1 MEHGIDSDSHMGAQ
15 MILLNLRNRR
25 DHRSRPLNRL
35 SAENG
40 VTLVET
46 VVATG
51 ILLVAMSGLM
61 SISFVA
67 TVTTENQGHLAA
79 RTTEYA
85 QDKME
90 QLLVLAYGDSTS
102 DTTVFPAV
110 NAGGKGLAIGGSSP
124 PSAAVAGYVD
134 YLDVDGKLL
143 GGGVNAPATW
153 FYKRMWQITNPPGTT
168 NLKQVTVTT
177 TVAWSMGKTALP
189 TSTVTT
195 LKTFPF

>member
-1 MEHGIDSDSHMGAQ
+1 MMW
-15 MILLNLRNRR
+15 LNLRNRR
-25 DHRSRPLNRL
+25 HRSRPIKRL
-35 SAENG
+35 RAEHG

-51 ILLVAMSGLM
+51 ILLVAMAGLM
-61 SISFVA
+61 SLSFVA

-90 QLLVLAYGDSTS
+90 QLLVLAYGDTTS
-102 DTTVFPAV
+102 NTTVFPAAI
-110 NAGGKGLAIGGSSP
+110 AGGTGLAVGGSSP
-124 PSAAVAGYVD
+124 PNAAVAGYVD
-134 YLDVDGKLL
+134 YLDVNGNLL
-143 GGGVNAPATW
+143 GGGVNAPANW
-153 FYKRMWQITNPPGTT
+153 YYKRMWRITSPSA

-177 TVAWSMGKTALP
+177 TVAWSMGRTALP
-189 TSTVTT
+189 TSTVSA